1 MNDAI
6 ELWGDL
12 LPYQLNLMLNL
23 NQGLALFRQTQTLSR
38 QKHLQKHN
46 NELFQNIFFRH
57 FSPLTKETLSQPIFF
72 NTKTKLKFSSY

>member
-6 ELWGDL
+6 ELWEDL

-23 NQGLALFRQTQTLSR
+23 NLGLALFKQPQTLSR
-38 QKHLQKHN
+38 QNHN

-57 FSPLTKETLSQPIFF
+57 FSPLTKENLSQPIFF
-72 NTKTKLKFSSY
+72 NTKIKLNFSSY